1 MAALCDEV
9 LRKNAAYRDE
19 DDVLFGE
26 TTPKDD

>member
-9 LRKNAAYRDE
+9 LRKNAAYRE